1 MRISEILTHSVTDT
15 VARHYKEASASTDA
29 YYNPEAVDYMHK
41 NREYYQ
47 KYFAGSAEPGAT
59 PVFTDQVDKPG
70 AKYTAVPKRGQRQSP
85 GYRGLQY
92 TRARAGL
99 DYDRNTQA
107 PDRGSSIALG
117 SSTQSGMPAVHHGG
131 Y

>member
-15 VARHYKEASASTDA
+15 VARHYKEASASTDE
-29 YYNPEAVDYMHK
+29 YYNPESVDYMRK

-47 KYFAGSAEPGAT
+47 KYFADSAKTGAT
-59 PVFTDQVDKPG
+59 PVFTGQVDKPLP
-70 AKYTAVPKRGQRQSP
+70 KYNVVPKRGERQSP

-92 TRARAGL
+92 TKARAGM

-107 PDRGSSIALG
+107 PVRGSSIPL
-117 SSTQSGMPAVHHGG
+117 SSSDHHIG